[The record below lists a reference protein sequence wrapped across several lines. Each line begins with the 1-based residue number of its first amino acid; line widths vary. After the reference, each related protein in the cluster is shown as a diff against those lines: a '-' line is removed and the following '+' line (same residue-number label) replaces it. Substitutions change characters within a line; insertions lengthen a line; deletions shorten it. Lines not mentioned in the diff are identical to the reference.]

1 MDRRTLLGSGLAGTT
16 LLALGA
22 AAQPAPQITRTQAL
36 DIARLRDL
44 QINRDIVGR
53 LCRVRKDWRNFT
65 AAEIAAFKA
74 GVQTMMARPA
84 SDPTSWT
91 YQAAMHGSV
100 VTPAQPLWNSC
111 QHGTL
116 HFLSWHRLFLYYFE
130 RILRVASGN
139 SALNL
144 PYWDWTYSRVLPSA
158 FRDTT
163 AGNPLFLANRSAA
176 INAGAAMPASSVLV
190 SDDMGQTAFNSF
202 SSGLEGTPHGAVH
215 VSIGG
220 WMGQVPRAAGDP
232 IFWLHHCQ
240 IDRLWETWLKQG
252 GGRINPTDATWLDR
266 EFDFFDHNG
275 VRVTRKARDGLALCG
290 TMGYVYG
297 DPFRFRRLKWTV
309 SRQVLDARIPLR
321 PVLEAAAPAPIA
333 LGARTARATVPV
345 ERPATEAAAATGRTL
360 LLFEGLRVTNPDGYY
375 EIYLN
380 PRAGSRLE
388 PDNPAYAGNLVL
400 FGVPIEG
407 QSDPHAGHVM
417 EGVADPRTRALDIS
431 DWLAAQRRRG
441 RKVDPNTIE
450 VVLRLR
456 TPEGDSALEA
466 AEAPRAS
473 VGSIRIIVE

>member
-22 AAQPAPQITRTQAL
+22 AAQPAPQVTRNQAL

-44 QINRDIVGR
+44 QIRRDWIGR

-65 AAEIAAFKA
+65 ADEIAAFKA
-74 GVQTMMARPA
+74 GVQAMQARPA

-91 YQAAMHGSV
+91 YQAAIHGSV

-130 RILRVASGN
+130 RILRAASGS

-144 PYWDWTYSRVLPSA
+144 PYWDWTYSRVLPAA
-158 FRDTT
+158 FRDQT
-163 AGNPLFLANRSAA
+163 AGNPLFLSNRNAS
-176 INAGAAMPASSVLV
+176 INAGTAMPASSVTV
-190 SDDMGQTAFNSF
+190 SDDMAQTAFNSF
-202 SSGLEGTPHGAVH
+202 SSGLEGTPHGSVH

-240 IDRLWETWLKQG
+240 IDRLWEEWLKQG
-252 GGRINPTDATWLDR
+252 GGRINPTDAVWLDR
-266 EFDFFDHNG
+266 EFDFFDWNG
-275 VRVTRKARDGLALCG
+275 VRVTRKVRDGLGLCG
-290 TMGYVYG
+290 TMGYVYAK
-297 DPFRFRRLKWTV
+297 PFRFRRLRWPV
-309 SRQVLDARIPLR
+309 ARGVLDARFEPR
-321 PVLEAAAPAPIA
+321 PGLEAAAAPLA
-333 LGARTARATVPV
+333 LGARPARTTVPV
-345 ERPATEAAAATGRTL
+345 ERPVTESAARTGRTL

-375 EIYLN
+375 EIYLS
-380 PRAGSRLE
+380 PRQGSRLE

-407 QSDPHAGHVM
+407 QPDPHAGHAM
-417 EGVADPRTRALDIS
+417 TGVADPRTRAFDIS
-431 DWLAAQRRRG
+431 DWLAAQRRQG
-441 RKVDPNTIE
+441 RRVDPDTIE

-456 TPEGDSALEA
+456 TPDGDSALEA

-473 VGSIRIIVE
+473 VGSIRIVVE